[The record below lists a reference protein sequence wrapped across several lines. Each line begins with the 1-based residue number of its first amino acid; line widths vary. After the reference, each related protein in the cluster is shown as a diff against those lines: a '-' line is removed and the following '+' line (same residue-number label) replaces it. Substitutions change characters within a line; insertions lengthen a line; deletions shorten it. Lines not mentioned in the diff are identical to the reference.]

1 MCNDWESLL
10 SQDSTA
16 RKVQR
21 SLKSAL
27 ITLSEYYLEQPIS
40 MIVCLVHHST
50 GAKKVIITP
59 KNNDALRCLFFLPI
73 LIKTLEFKDMYYE
86 TPDLG

>member
-1 MCNDWESLL
+1 MLSL
-10 SQDSTA
+10 DSTVQ
-16 RKVQR
+16 KVQK
-21 SLKSAL
+21 SLKSAV
-27 ITLSEYYLEQPIS
+27 TTPSEFNLEQPIS
-40 MIVCLVHHST
+40 MIVYLVHHST